1 MDNIFFNSK
10 LNLRR
15 NSGRPNERTHVSVWC
30 QIAYTIRQKTYFVKN
45 LAPNFGEL
53 LATNPSALHSKPYGS
68 GSGQY
73 IGTPPNNP
81 GASGSYLT
89 GSIDGVNQGIPVDAE
104 HVVHMKHTLNV
115 NHTYLITLYMIAP

>member
-1 MDNIFFNSK
+1 MISFLSK
-10 LNLRR
+10 NLALN
-15 NSGRPNERTHVSVWC
+15 VSS
-30 QIAYTIRQKTYFVKN
+30 KSELETYFVKN

-89 GSIDGVNQGIPVDAE
+89 GSID
-104 HVVHMKHTLNV
+104 LS
-115 NHTYLITLYMIAP
+115 LIHI